1 MGLKCIYFCMSVFST
16 WAENGSTVTQ
26 GRGAGEAAAITG
38 SEFGL
43 GQVLDSNWG
52 QHGFVFLPCLGGQAA
67 RRSAGFRSEQGQEYY
82 GMKDAKKLLDKP
94 TNGAGPVVGE
104 ENVCACLLLRAQL
117 QF

>member
-1 MGLKCIYFCMSVFST
+1 MSVFST

-52 QHGFVFLPCLGGQAA
+52 QHGFVFLPCLGA
-67 RRSAGFRSEQGQEYY
+67 RQHT
-82 GMKDAKKLLDKP
+82 DLLVSDLSKGR
-94 TNGAGPVVGE
+94 TTMG
-104 ENVCACLLLRAQL
+104 
-117 QF
+117 